1 MRLILLSLLTLVLV
15 GCGEIRL
22 EVGSDDDELGSD
34 DGEVGTYVWMPQP
47 DTLGTLGDVQK
58 RAYLVNTR
66 NGRVQSCLKYV
77 TDDIFLCV
85 YTANPSNARIEDF

>member
-22 EVGSDDDELGSD
+22 EVGEDDSGYV
-34 DGEVGTYVWMPQP
+34 GEVGTYIWMPQP
-47 DTLGTLGDVQK
+47 DTLGTLEGDVRK

-66 NGRVQSCLKYV
+66 TGVVQDCLKYV